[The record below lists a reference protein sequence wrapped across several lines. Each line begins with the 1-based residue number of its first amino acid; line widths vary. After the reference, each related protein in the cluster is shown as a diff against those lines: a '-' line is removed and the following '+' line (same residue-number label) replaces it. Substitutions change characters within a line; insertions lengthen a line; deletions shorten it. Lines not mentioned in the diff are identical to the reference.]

1 MEIKLNIPIFSHLFK
16 ILFFFFYFSCG
27 KIEECKNFWLLKIIL
42 NKNIVDIQ
50 ILRIKKKDIFLT
62 KYYYYYVTIF

>member
-1 MEIKLNIPIFSHLFK
+1 MEIKLNISIFSLFK
-16 ILFFFFYFSCG
+16 IFFYFSCG
-27 KIEECKNFWLLKIIL
+27 KIEKRKNFWLLKIIL

-50 ILRIKKKDIFLT
+50 ILRIRKKDNYYVFLT